1 VRLAL
6 QKFQRRRNISIKTMS
21 KLRPL
26 IITLFVLAAAASSI
40 QFGASLFTPNEPN
53 VAIGMSHTEAIK
65 TLGPA
70 HQIWQAKEEPQV
82 VMWFGTPDLQGKPVP
97 NPGKI
102 LVYREGIDHTTYV
115 FVDAQERVTMVNS
128 GGT

>member
-1 VRLAL
+1 
-6 QKFQRRRNISIKTMS
+6 MS

-26 IITLFVLAAAASSI
+26 IITVLLLAAAAGSI
-40 QFGASLFTPNEPN
+40 RFGATAMAPRKPN
-53 VAIGMSHTEAIK
+53 VAIGMSHTEVINS
-65 TLGPA
+65 LGPA
-70 HQIWQAKEEPQV
+70 HQIWQAKDEPQV
-82 VMWFGTPDLQGKPVP
+82 VMWFGNSDLQGKPVP

-115 FVDAQERVTMVNS
+115 FVDAHDRVTMVNS